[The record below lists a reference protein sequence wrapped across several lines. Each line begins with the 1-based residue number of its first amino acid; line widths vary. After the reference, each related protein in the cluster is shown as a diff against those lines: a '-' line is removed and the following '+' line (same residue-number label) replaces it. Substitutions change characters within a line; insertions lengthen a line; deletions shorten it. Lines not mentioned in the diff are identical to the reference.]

1 MCNMSVVQRLTEMKD
16 SGPEDVRARENVQAS
31 FRSLLDTFGYRSI
44 DTPILEPTELF
55 LRKSGV
61 EISSH
66 MYSFI
71 DPGGN
76 HVSLRPEFTS
86 SAIRYY
92 VSRQYDEDLPL
103 KLQYSGPVFR
113 YDRSGGYR
121 QFCQLGAEL
130 IGDGKCDADIEI
142 LGIAS
147 AGLTELGLPSFQCV
161 VGNIGLL
168 HSILDCLGLSLKAQN
183 LLISSISDLK
193 SGITNSK
200 SLLENAHSSNLF
212 RNNDN
217 KVLDNEMA
225 LADMTENDAL
235 SLLQDLF
242 QDSLDGVLG
251 NRSTDEILRRFWHK
265 FQQADDPKRF
275 KDGADILSQLASM
288 SGSPSNVLADIA
300 KILESYSLSQDLLI
314 PISEVVEGFGYR
326 YPSID
331 LILDPGLVRGIT
343 YYTGM
348 VFEIVTST
356 ASGKQILCGGG
367 RYDGLVKSLGGAKDV
382 PALGF
387 AYNVEEL
394 LQFLPQKL
402 EDGHFTSCN
411 S

>member
-1 MCNMSVVQRLTEMKD
+1 MCNMSVVQRLPEMKD
-16 SGPEDVRARENVQAS
+16 NGPEDLKARERVQAS
-31 FRSLLDTFGYRSI
+31 FRSLLDRYGYHAI
-44 DTPILEPTELF
+44 DTPIIEYTELF
-55 LRKSGV
+55 LRKAGV

-66 MYSFI
+66 MYSFT

-76 HVSLRPEFTS
+76 YVSLRPEFTS

-92 VSRQYDEDLPL
+92 ISRQPDEDLPL
-103 KLQYSGPVFR
+103 KLQYAGPVFR

-130 IGDGKCDADIEI
+130 IGVGKRDADVEI

-147 AGLTELGLPSFQCV
+147 ECLTSLGVQPFQCV
-161 VGNIGLL
+161 VGNIGFLY
-168 HSILDCLGLSLKAQN
+168 SVLDCLGLSPKAQN
-183 LLISSISDLK
+183 LLVSSISDLK
-193 SGITNSK
+193 AGVTNPAF
-200 SLLENAHSSNLF
+200 LLENAYSSNLL
-212 RNNDN
+212 RDN
-217 KVLDNEMA
+217 KISGKDMS
-225 LADMTENDAL
+225 LATMTEDDAL

-242 QDSLDGVLG
+242 QDSLGGFLG
-251 NRSTDEILRRFWHK
+251 NRSADEILRRFWHK
-265 FQQADDPKRF
+265 FQQADDPNKF
-275 KDGADILSQLASM
+275 KDGADILDQM
-288 SGSPSNVLADIA
+288 SSITGDPSNVLSELS
-300 KILESYSLSQDLLI
+300 KILGRYSLSQDLLI
-314 PISEVVEGFGYR
+314 PIREVIDGFGYM
-326 YPSID
+326 YPLVD

-348 VFEIVTST
+348 VFEIVKSTTS
-356 ASGKQILCGGG
+356 GRQILCGGG

-394 LQFLPQKL
+394 LQYLPQKL